1 MRNILLW
8 FHIIGAAMWLGA
20 NVAQAF
26 IGPRLMANRETA
38 PGWLRAVEKASGPLY
53 GIASA
58 LILISGVIL
67 ILTSDGVYRFSSLF
81 VTIGF
86 AVLILG
92 GALAGLVFGRK
103 TKQMIGLYDA
113 GQDAQVPAIYR
124 SLSTWGILD
133 SLLVAFAILAMV
145 SKWGA

>member
-1 MRNILLW
+1 MRS
-8 FHIIGAAMWLGA
+8 
-20 NVAQAF
+20 
-26 IGPRLMANRETA
+26 
-38 PGWLRAVEKASGPLY
+38 EKASGPLY